1 MTQPTESMEQEMIS
15 ANPRKYIV
23 AGLLIIAAFF
33 GGLGAWA
40 AFFPFSGAVI
50 APGMVKVSMERK
62 TVQHL
67 EGGIVDRIFVRGGDL
82 VEKGQVLVR
91 LKSSR
96 VAASVNLLQG
106 QLWVKTAEFARLK
119 AESRFA
125 DTIVW
130 PASLP
135 EAEKAPLLAKILQ
148 EENEVFTSRKKDLLG
163 KTQLY
168 MSQIE
173 QFKQKIMGAEEEMA
187 AHGKIIASIT
197 EELAAKEALYKDR
210 YIDKAQ
216 LLVLRRSLAERE
228 GQAGALRQVIAETG
242 QKIEEFKLR
251 IIDLRNTY
259 QEKAIFEL
267 SRVSDQIFEIREKLK
282 PTLDQ
287 QERLEI
293 QAPVAGIVINL
304 QIHSE
309 DGGVIRP
316 GDPLMDIVP
325 KNAELI
331 VEARIRT
338 DNITRVQKG
347 QKTKVQLTAFN
358 RRKIPPIEGVVI
370 YISADQLTERT
381 PAGDIPYYVAHIKV
395 NEKDLEESGAYL
407 SPGMP
412 AVCYVTTEMRT
423 ILDYLL
429 DPIIENIDQALR
441 ESG

>member
-216 LLVLRRSLAERE
+216 LLTLRRGLAERE

-242 QKIEEFKLR
+242 QKIEEMKLR

-395 NEKDLEESGAYL
+395 NEKDLEEIPKEVAKDLKFYPVETMDDVL
-407 SPGMP
+407 
-412 AVCYVTTEMRT
+412 E
-423 ILDYLL
+423 I
-429 DPIIENIDQALR
+429 ALVKDATD
-441 ESG
+441 

>member
-1 MTQPTESMEQEMIS
+1 MTQPTESMEQEIIS
-15 ANPRKYIV
+15 ANPRKYII
-23 AGLLIIAAFF
+23 AGLLIIAVFF

-50 APGMVKVSMERK
+50 APGIVKVSMERK

-67 EGGIVDRIFVRGGDL
+67 EGGIVDKIFVKGGDL

-91 LKSSR
+91 LKSTR
-96 VAASVNLLQG
+96 VAASVSLLQG

-130 PASLP
+130 PDSLP
-135 EAEKAPLLAKILQ
+135 NVEKEPSLAKILQ
-148 EENEVFTSRKKDLLG
+148 EENEVFISRKKDLLG
-163 KTQLY
+163 KTRLY
-168 MSQIE
+168 ISQIE
-173 QFKQKIMGAEEEMA
+173 QLKQKILGAEEEMS
-187 AHGKIIASIT
+187 AHKKIIASIH
-197 EELAAKEALYKDR
+197 EELTAKEALYKDR

-216 LLVLRRSLAERE
+216 LLTLRRGLAERE

-242 QKIEEFKLR
+242 QKIEEMKLR

-293 QAPVAGIVINL
+293 RAPVAGEVINL

-331 VEARIRT
+331 VEAHIRT
-338 DNITRVQKG
+338 DNITKVQKG
-347 QKTKVQLTAFN
+347 QLTKVQLTAFN
-358 RRKIPPIEGVVI
+358 RRKIPPIEGVVT

-381 PAGDIPYYVAHIKV
+381 SAGDIPYYVAHIKV

>member
-1 MTQPTESMEQEMIS
+1 MTQPTESMEQEIIS

-50 APGMVKVSMERK
+50 APGIVKVSMERK

-67 EGGIVDRIFVRGGDL
+67 EGGIVDKIFVKGGDL
-82 VEKGQVLVR
+82 VEKGQVLLR

-96 VAASVNLLQG
+96 VAASVSLLQG

-130 PASLP
+130 PDSLP
-135 EAEKAPLLAKILQ
+135 NVEKEPSLAKILQ
-148 EENEVFTSRKKDLLG
+148 EENEVFTSKKKDLLG
-163 KTQLY
+163 KTRLY
-168 MSQIE
+168 ISQIE
-173 QFKQKIMGAEEEMA
+173 QLKQKILGAEEEMS
-187 AHGKIIASIT
+187 AHKKIIASIH
-197 EELAAKEALYKDR
+197 EELMAKEALYKDR

-216 LLVLRRSLAERE
+216 LLTLRRGLAERE

-242 QKIEEFKLR
+242 QKIEEMKLR

-293 QAPVAGIVINL
+293 RAPVTGEVINL

-338 DNITRVQKG
+338 DNITKVQKG
-347 QKTKVQLTAFN
+347 QLTKVQLTAFN
-358 RRKIPPIEGVVI
+358 RRKIPPIEGVVT

-381 PAGDIPYYVAHIKV
+381 SAGDIPYYVAHIKV

-441 ESG
+441 ESS

>member
-1 MTQPTESMEQEMIS
+1 MNQPTVPKELQVINT
-15 ANPRKYIV
+15 NPRKYII
-23 AGLLIIAAFF
+23 AGLMIIAVFF

-62 TVQHL
+62 IVQHL
-67 EGGIVDRIFVRGGDL
+67 EGGIVDKIFVREGDG

-91 LKSSR
+91 LKSTP
-96 VAASVNLLQG
+96 VTTSVTLLQG
-106 QLWVKTAEFARLK
+106 QLWLKTAEFIRLK

-125 DTIVW
+125 DSIVW
-130 PASLP
+130 PDSLP
-135 EAEKAPLLAKILQ
+135 VVEKEPSLAKILQ
-148 EENEVFTSRKKDLLG
+148 EEEEVFTSRKKNLMG
-163 KTQLY
+163 KTRLY
-168 MSQIE
+168 LSQIE
-173 QFKQKIMGAEEEMA
+173 QLKQKILGAKEEMA
-187 AHGKIIASIT
+187 AHKKIIASIQ
-197 EELAAKEALYKDR
+197 EELEAKEDLYKDR

-228 GQAGALRQVIAETG
+228 GQAGALWQVIAETG

-251 IIDLRNTY
+251 IVDLRNTY
-259 QEKAIFEL
+259 QEEAVSEL
-267 SRVSDQIFEIREKLK
+267 TRVSDQIFEIREKLK

-293 QAPVAGIVINL
+293 RAPVSGEVINL

-316 GDPLMDIVP
+316 GDSLMDIVP

-338 DNITRVQKG
+338 EDITRVQKG
-347 QKTKVQLTAFN
+347 QPTKVQLTAFN
-358 RRKIPPIEGVVI
+358 RREIPPIEGVLTYV
-370 YISADQLTERT
+370 SADQLTEKT
-381 PAGDIPYYVAHIKV
+381 SAGDIPYYVAHVKV
-395 NEKDLEESGAYL
+395 AEKDLEENGAYL

-412 AVCYVTTEMRT
+412 AICYITTEMRT
-423 ILDYLL
+423 IMDYLL
-429 DPIIENIDQALR
+429 DPILENLDQALR
-441 ESG
+441 ETN

>member
-1 MTQPTESMEQEMIS
+1 MTQPTESMKQEIIS

-50 APGMVKVSMERK
+50 APGIVKVSMERK

-67 EGGIVDRIFVRGGDL
+67 EGGIVDKIFVKGGDL

-96 VAASVNLLQG
+96 VTASVSLLQG

-135 EAEKAPLLAKILQ
+135 EAEKASPLAKILQ
-148 EENEVFTSRKKDLLG
+148 EENEVFTSKKKDLLG
-163 KTQLY
+163 KTRLY
-168 MSQIE
+168 ISQIE
-173 QFKQKIMGAEEEMA
+173 QLKQKILGAEEEMA
-187 AHGKIIASIT
+187 AHEKIIASIH
-197 EELAAKEALYKDR
+197 EELTAKEALYKDR

-216 LLVLRRSLAERE
+216 LLTLQRSLAERE

-242 QKIEEFKLR
+242 QKIEEMKLR

-259 QEKAIFEL
+259 QEKAILEL
-267 SRVSDQIFEIREKLK
+267 SRVSDPIFEIRENLK

-293 QAPVAGIVINL
+293 RAPVAGEVINL

-338 DNITRVQKG
+338 DNITKVQKG

-358 RRKIPPIEGVVI
+358 RRKVPPIEGVVT

-381 PAGDIPYYVAHIKV
+381 SAGDIPYYVAHIKV

-423 ILDYLL
+423 IIDYLL